1 MKGWRLVVAAGLL
14 AGSAMVARPV
24 SASDEY
30 GTGDKY
36 ATGDEL
42 AASEAAPSEDVW
54 SQVGWGA
61 LTGLSNLLYFPAKL
75 VYAGLGGLT
84 GGLALG
90 LTGGDMGTAESI
102 WEPSLKRRLLPHPE
116 HGPGRGAHLVRGCD
130 PRADRRCSAARRP
143 GGQRASTGPE
153 PGQLSRTR
161 AWPPGDRAPP
171 GVLS

>member
-36 ATGDEL
+36 ATGDEY

-102 WEPSLKRRLLPHPE
+102 WEPSLKGDYFLTPSMVQGQDPISFAGGTPGLTGAAPLPD
-116 HGPGRGAHLVRGCD
+116 D
-130 PRADRRCSAARRP
+130 PAGS
-143 GGQRASTGPE
+143 
-153 PGQLSRTR
+153 
-161 AWPPGDRAPP
+161 APP
-171 GVLS
+171 PDQNRDS

>member
-36 ATGDEL
+36 ATGDEY

-90 LTGGDMGTAESI
+90 LTGGDMSTAESI
-102 WEPSLKRRLLPHPE
+102 WEPSLKGDYFLTPSMVQGQDPISFAGGTPGLTGAAPLPD
-116 HGPGRGAHLVRGCD
+116 D
-130 PRADRRCSAARRP
+130 PAGS
-143 GGQRASTGPE
+143 
-153 PGQLSRTR
+153 
-161 AWPPGDRAPP
+161 APP
-171 GVLS
+171 PDQNRDS